1 MNKGVLSPPISFI
14 FTRDLSHVTVVGCER
29 RSIRGS
35 GLWVESRFEGAP
47 GQFCNN
53 VQICV
58 VLQTMSMSQRMPVSV
73 AARKGVSALAH
84 EAADHRVILTS
95 LGRAVAVVDSP
106 ERVDEDLRLLRNAAR
121 TVVESMADLV
131 ANRTGRL
138 SLEEACAK
146 LGISEQAVKARA
158 EQLAA
163 R

>member
-1 MNKGVLSPPISFI
+1 
-14 FTRDLSHVTVVGCER
+14 
-29 RSIRGS
+29 
-35 GLWVESRFEGAP
+35 
-47 GQFCNN
+47 
-53 VQICV
+53 
-58 VLQTMSMSQRMPVSV
+58 MPVSV

-131 ANRTGRL
+131 ANRTDRL